1 MYMFFLNW
9 ACFVKRARPMFH
21 KEQSFVASLARNPHT
36 YQCVHIFIHTY
47 VIRHN
52 PQFYTFT

>member
-1 MYMFFLNW
+1 MFFLNW